1 MKDPADYPS
10 PFKIILGLFILLAV
24 LLISITI
31 SYLITS
37 NSCQTDTQF
46 IKIERDLCNSNLN
59 AMEQL
64 LTRSMNQTKYCL
76 GELKAAYNQTGRCVE
91 QLQLCRGY

>member
-1 MKDPADYPS
+1 MKDPADLPS
-10 PFKIILGLFILLAV
+10 SIKIIVGLLCVLAIV
-24 LLISITI
+24 LFATVVGFYYGAN
-31 SYLITS
+31 SY
-37 NSCQTDTQF
+37 QTDTQF

>member
-1 MKDPADYPS
+1 MKDPADYLL
-10 PFKIILGLFILLAV
+10 PFKIILGLFCLIAV
-24 LLISITI
+24 LLISTTI
-31 SYLITS
+31 AYFTAENSFQTNTQLI
-37 NSCQTDTQF
+37 
-46 IKIERDLCNSNLN
+46 ILERDLCNSNLN